1 MRKMTKVALSLLV
14 ATSSMTVNAE
24 LTFNGFASI
33 KAGMLFD
40 DPKDLNNNG
49 IIESDENAYSGFITE
64 DLSFKDNS
72 LFAIQASADLTQG
85 LSATIQLMAEGR
97 DDFDVDARWAYL
109 SYQLS
114 DSWTVQAGRI
124 ILPAFYK
131 SEFEKVGYAHN
142 YNILP
147 RSVYTP
153 LAFSNVE
160 GIRFNNNTYFG
171 DWSLASSLGYSNWEG
186 DIALGS
192 NGESYAGSLKD
203 IISGNFELNRDWLT
217 LFGGAFVTD
226 VEFDALDA
234 AVTNPT
240 IDALLGPAVQAGLL
254 TSADIAQTKKALTFS
269 GDGLYYYYGFDIDY
283 NDWLATYEY
292 AEYGIDDAG
301 DSTNEVYYFTFGKR
315 INDLVIT
322 ATIGEYE
329 QPIDQGHIRA
339 LHPIAQPVA
348 RAIKENLANQKYTL
362 DQISIRYNFHPAAA
376 FKFDLFSWDPLKSG
390 EDLTGF
396 SMGVD
401 LVF

>member
-72 LFAIQASADLTQG
+72 LFAVQASADLTQG

-186 DIALGS
+186 DI
-192 NGESYAGSLKD
+192 
-203 IISGNFELNRDWLT
+203 
-217 LFGGAFVTD
+217 
-226 VEFDALDA
+226 
-234 AVTNPT
+234 
-240 IDALLGPAVQAGLL
+240 
-254 TSADIAQTKKALTFS
+254 
-269 GDGLYYYYGFDIDY
+269 
-283 NDWLATYEY
+283 
-292 AEYGIDDAG
+292 
-301 DSTNEVYYFTFGKR
+301 
-315 INDLVIT
+315 
-322 ATIGEYE
+322 
-329 QPIDQGHIRA
+329 
-339 LHPIAQPVA
+339 
-348 RAIKENLANQKYTL
+348 
-362 DQISIRYNFHPAAA
+362 
-376 FKFDLFSWDPLKSG
+376 
-390 EDLTGF
+390 
-396 SMGVD
+396 
-401 LVF
+401 